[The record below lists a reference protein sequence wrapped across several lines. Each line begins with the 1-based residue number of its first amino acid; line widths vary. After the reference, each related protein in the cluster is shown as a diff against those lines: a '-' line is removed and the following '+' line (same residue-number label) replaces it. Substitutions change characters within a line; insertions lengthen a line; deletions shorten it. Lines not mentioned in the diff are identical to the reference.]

1 MNFWQ
6 RATNAVRSI
15 GQRLSDPRRLL
26 GRGGGWWG
34 MRSAGEWVTE
44 NTAYNLPTVFA
55 CVRQICGL
63 VSQMTW
69 QAYYTDPVSGNR
81 VRLLQSPVDRLLHKR
96 PHPEVGSF
104 VE

>member
-6 RATNAVRSI
+6 RVTNAARSI

-44 NTAYNLPTVFA
+44 NTTYNLPTVFA

-63 VSQMTW
+63 VSQMT
-69 QAYYTDPVSGNR
+69 
-81 VRLLQSPVDRLLHKR
+81 
-96 PHPEVGSF
+96 
-104 VE
+104 